1 MFWPAEISPWMYG
14 FLIFTVLMVLG
25 PNLSPEN
32 WEFFFGMA
40 GFSSLRGGMMLYHM
54 RKWFRWSMSQ
64 RLKSSAR
71 LREEALSHP
80 VQPRFTDDGCFAE
93 WAGQFL
99 DEKEVDALMEKYRS
113 QTNSE

>member
-40 GFSSLRGGMMLYHM
+40 GFSSLIGGMMVYHM
-54 RKWFRWSMSQ
+54 RKWVRWSWSQ